1 MACERRRV
9 CQTVPAAVLDEE
21 SMDTVGNWAR
31 AAQFVLAGA
40 GIAAVSAPARVHACS
55 CDARPIARSEP
66 GDGAIG
72 VTVDIAPILGGWFDP
87 QTVAFEHEDGTP
99 VAFDLRT
106 GVGLDLCDRL
116 TGELVPATALAAN
129 SRYLI
134 RASAPE
140 QGEGGSTEVSFT
152 TGAER
157 VAESPLSAPS
167 VAVSFVRGN
176 LIVDSCTSDVRGC
189 LTVTGADHAE
199 LRLTRG
205 GREQNWTFVRGTVE
219 LNTLTEAPECI
230 EVRAR
235 DAAGRRSAVTAL
247 CGGDVSIR
255 ETRESDYE
263 GYELR
268 CENGVIGDGDEEP
281 MESPDAGP
289 DGGTRSDARH
299 GSRSEIDM
307 SEGGCSASGSCG
319 SRVDSHALLLAL
331 LLGLRSRARYRNV

>member
-1 MACERRRV
+1 
-9 CQTVPAAVLDEE
+9 
-21 SMDTVGNWAR
+21 MDTVGNWAR

-55 CDARPIARSEP
+55 CEARAIARSEP
-66 GDGAIG
+66 DDGAIG
-72 VTVDIAPILGGWFDP
+72 VPVDIAPILGGWFDP
-87 QTVAFEHEDGTP
+87 QTVTFEHEDGSP

-134 RASAPE
+134 RASTPE
-140 QGEGGSTEVSFT
+140 PEEGGSTEISFT
-152 TGAER
+152 TGEEQ
-157 VAESPLSAPS
+157 VVQSPLPAPS

-176 LIVDSCTSDVRGC
+176 LIMDSCTSDVRGC

-199 LRLTRG
+199 LRLTRD

-219 LNTLTEAPECI
+219 LNTLAEAPECI

-235 DAAGRRSAVTAL
+235 DAAGRRSAVTTL
-247 CGGDVSIR
+247 CGDDVSIR
-255 ETRESDYE
+255 DTRESDYE

-268 CENGVIGDGDEEP
+268 CENGLIGDGDEEP

-289 DGGTRSDARH
+289 DGDTPDGGTRSDARD

-307 SEGGCSASGSCG
+307 SEGGCSASRSSG
-319 SRVDSHALLLAL
+319 SRTGSHALLLAL
-331 LLGLRSRARYRNV
+331 LLGLRLQRRHRNV